1 MADPRDINPISPG
14 ERTTKSVTPKPEN
27 VIYSEDVGSALQRDG
42 QSPYGQKAIMNYGH
56 QPDVATV
63 PDAYKIKI
71 TSYRNHAKIVGLMQD
86 DIQLK
91 VASRW
96 EPIVPT
102 NALAIG
108 NILTQVITKGEK
120 SLISKAVSR
129 RIWAG
134 ATPIVMALNLRFE
147 AVNDAHREV
156 VEPCRILQSL
166 ALPSEYAADPDKAV
180 SKVPLLGPPGPT
192 PFMLEKLAT
201 YKRSN
206 KVMQQ
211 ASDFFDDFKGGDLIV
226 IELGSFVTFWNVI
239 VSEVTLQVPPRFTP
253 EGEPVSATVSMV
265 FETYEMPT
273 VESLKSAYNRASLS
287 GGVQ

>member
-1 MADPRDINPISPG
+1 MADRRDINPISPG
-14 ERTTKSVTPKPEN
+14 ERTVKNTTPKPES
-27 VIYSEDVGSALQRDG
+27 VVYTEDVGGNLGAG
-42 QSPYGQKAIMNYGH
+42 QDPAGQGGTPVIYGH
-56 QPDVATV
+56 SSDGGQIPDV
-63 PDAYKIKI
+63 YKVKI
-71 TSYRNHAKIVGLMQD
+71 TSYRNNAKIIGLMQD

-91 VASRW
+91 VSSRW

-134 ATPIVMALNLRFE
+134 ASPIVMSLNLKFE
-147 AVNDAHREV
+147 AVVDAKREV
-156 VEPCRILQSL
+156 LEPCRILQSL
-166 ALPSEYAADPDKAV
+166 ALPSEYSADPDKAV

-206 KVMQQ
+206 KAIQQ
-211 ASDFFDDFKGGDLIV
+211 ASDFFDNFQGGDLIV

-239 VSEVTLQVPPRFTP
+239 VSEVTLLVPPKFTR
-253 EGEPVSATVSMV
+253 EGDPISATVSII

-273 VESLKSAYNRASLS
+273 VESLKSAYNRASLVK
-287 GGVQ
+287 GVE